1 MRVIP
6 HESSNLAH
14 LDQDQ
19 DQGEGL
25 QIKLYLSYSYFF
37 YEMADRHVD
46 IDVLRN
52 RKDEYDIDFEY
63 AAFALERYV
72 VVRSLIWNA
81 GTQAHSQSKD
91 TRTFFWH
98 LTRIFFPNV
107 TAMRFENSGTGKH
120 SRPRYSANGLI
131 LV

>member
-14 LDQDQ
+14 LDH

-37 YEMADRHVD
+37 YEMANKHVD
-46 IDVLRN
+46 IDALRN

-63 AAFALERYV
+63 AA
-72 VVRSLIWNA
+72 
-81 GTQAHSQSKD
+81 
-91 TRTFFWH
+91 
-98 LTRIFFPNV
+98 
-107 TAMRFENSGTGKH
+107 
-120 SRPRYSANGLI
+120 
-131 LV
+131 